1 MSRSVAFDEAGE
13 ADTSDDI
20 KIDWPENSIH
30 LSLQG
35 KGGVG
40 KTLVASI
47 LAQYFRHAGRDLKC
61 IDTDPVNQ
69 TLSQYKALGAQHLD
83 LMDEGQ
89 VDPRRF
95 DRLMERILT
104 EDSVFV
110 VDNGASTFIP
120 LWNYL
125 LENHVTEVLRGA
137 RKRLYVHTVITGG
150 QALFDTLKGF
160 KSIADSTSERN
171 LVVWINEYF
180 GRVEYGGKQFEDMQA
195 YQTCKH
201 KVHGSVQITKRNQ
214 DTFGRDVHDVI
225 TSKLTFEEAICDGAF
240 SLMAKQRLKVVQRDL
255 FEQIEKLGF

>member
-1 MSRSVAFDEAGE
+1 MSKAIVAAETGE
-13 ADTSDDI
+13 PMPPGDVAVSGSG
-20 KIDWPENSIH
+20 NSIH

-40 KTLVASI
+40 KSLVASI
-47 LAQYFRHAGRDLKC
+47 LAQYFRHTGRDLCC

-83 LMDEGQ
+83 LMEDGQ
-89 VDPRRF
+89 VDQRRF
-95 DRLMERILT
+95 DGLIERMLT
-104 EDSVFV
+104 EDVLFV

-125 LENHVTEVLRGA
+125 LENNVTEVLRDA
-137 RKRLYVHTVITGG
+137 RKRLYVHTVVTGG

-160 KSIADSTSERN
+160 KSLADSTTERN
-171 LVVWINEYF
+171 IVVWINEYF
-180 GRVEYGGKQFEDMQA
+180 GRVEYGGKQFADMQA
-195 YQTCKH
+195 YEASKN
-201 KVHGSVQITKRNQ
+201 KVFGSVQITKRNH

-225 TSKLTFEEAICDGAF
+225 TSKLTFDEAIRDGVF
-240 SLMAKQRLKVVQRDL
+240 TLMAKQRLKVVQRDL